1 MPTFKNHDK
10 FAAALERSREN
21 VSNCDM
27 AIDFQD
33 LGRLNDFDEQ
43 LKTL

>member
-1 MPTFKNHDK
+1 MANFKNNDK
-10 FAAALERSREN
+10 FAAALEQSRES

-33 LGRLNDFDEQ
+33 VGHHNDFDR
-43 LKTL
+43 